1 MKAVI
6 TILLISLIT
15 GFNSLAQQQQLALS
29 GSPVPC
35 VDNYQQ
41 ANDAFEI
48 GDFDRVISLLT
59 GCSADNLTNE
69 DKINLHMLLCRTYYS
84 YRDTQNAEDQ
94 AKQIFRI
101 NPEYVVSQFEKIGVQ
116 NLIQNVK
123 PRVGSSIS
131 LLLGLNLAFP
141 TTTTV
146 NNYEGN
152 TQFKASTTHN
162 PLPSIDA
169 NLQWKLYT
177 DLGVNPI
184 IGISYT
190 QLNFKRQSDSGS
202 SLFRE
207 LRSESEETDQFL
219 KVELGASYSLKKRIL
234 GLDPFF
240 EIGVTYNKILSSTV
254 DVQSEFELQ
263 GYEPKDSPPLDFTDN
278 RMNSFGIFLTAG
290 GLKKVQRGNLMI
302 KVQFYKGLTSQ
313 VNQDRVLQHPELLFS
328 SNYFDNDFI
337 LNYITIAFGYEKF
350 HFKYK

>member
-1 MKAVI
+1 MKVVT

-59 GCSADNLTNE
+59 GCSTDNLSDE

-84 YRDTQNAEDQ
+84 YRDNQNAEAQ

-101 NPEYVVSQFEKIGVQ
+101 DPEFEVSQFEKIGVQ
-116 NLIQNVK
+116 NLIQSVK
-123 PRVGSSIS
+123 PRVGSSLS
-131 LLLGLNLAFP
+131 LLFGLNLSLP

-146 NNYEGN
+146 NNYEGD
-152 TQFKASTTHN
+152 TQFEASTTHS
-162 PLPSIDA
+162 PLPAMDV

-177 DLGVNPI
+177 DLGINPI

-190 QLNFKRQSDSGS
+190 QLNFKRQSDSGGS
-202 SLFRE
+202 IFRA

-219 KVELGASYSLKKRIL
+219 KFELGASYLLKKRII

-240 EIGVTYNKILSSTV
+240 EIGAAYNKILSSTV
-254 DVQSEFELQ
+254 AVQSEFVLV
-263 GYEPKDSPPLDFTDN
+263 GPEPNDSPPLDFTDN
-278 RMNSFGIFLTAG
+278 RQNSFGIFLTAG
-290 GLKKVQRGNLMI
+290 GLKKVQRGNLMV

-313 VNQDRVLQHPELLFS
+313 VNRDRVLQHKELLFS

-337 LNYITIAFGYEKF
+337 FNYITIAFGYEKF
-350 HFKYK
+350 YFKYK